1 MVVTVDLGILLR
13 EAGLRINEIEN
24 WRVRVRPGR
33 FEPVGI
39 IMHHTALSK
48 GLNIIIHGRPD
59 LVGPLANFHVE
70 KSGLINLVSA
80 GRANH
85 AGRGAQRVLDETRAD
100 IAPSAT
106 AIRRGLLDEPTGNAL
121 FYGFENENLGDG
133 VDTWPTEQLDAMAR
147 AAAALCRHHKWTANR
162 VISHAEWTRRKPDP
176 CGVDMNVL
184 RARVAQFIDEEGDD
198 MPKPSDVTDEVPFRN
213 GILQL
218 QYDGG
223 VRLLNADRSPA
234 GRELVGFDPFSYPG
248 LPPGDRLGERGFY
261 KIRVDA
267 DGRSYTLVA
276 TDGASYRFGP

>member
-1 MVVTVDLGILLR
+1 MGTMDLGVLLR
-13 EAGLRINEIEN
+13 EAGLRVNDVGN
-24 WRVRVRPGR
+24 WRARVRPGG
-33 FEPVGI
+33 FKPVGI
-39 IMHHTALSK
+39 VMHHTALTDS
-48 GLNIIIHGRPD
+48 LNTIVHGRSD
-59 LVGPLANFHVE
+59 LLGPLANFHVE

-85 AGRGAQRVLDETRAD
+85 AGPGAQRVLDETRAD

-106 AIRRGLLDEPTGNAL
+106 AIRRGLRDDPIGNMF

-133 VDTWPTEQLDAMAR
+133 VDPWPPEQLDTMAR
-147 AAAALCRHHKWTANR
+147 AAAALCRHHGWTANR

-176 CGVDMNVL
+176 RGVDMNVL
-184 RARVAQFIDEEGDD
+184 RARVAHFIDEDGDD

-223 VRLLNADRSPA
+223 IRLLNADRSPA
-234 GRELVGFDPFSYPG
+234 GTELVGFNPFSYPG
-248 LPPGDRLGERGFY
+248 LPPRDRLGERGFY

-267 DGRSYTLVA
+267 DGQSYTLVA
-276 TDGASYRFGP
+276 TDGASYHFGA